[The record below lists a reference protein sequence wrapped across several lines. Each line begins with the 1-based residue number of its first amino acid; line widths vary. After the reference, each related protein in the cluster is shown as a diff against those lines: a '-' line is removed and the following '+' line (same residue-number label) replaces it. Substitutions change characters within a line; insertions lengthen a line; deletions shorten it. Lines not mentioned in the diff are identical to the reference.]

1 MVFLEFIE
9 DIKKII
15 SGSANMKTRH
25 IFYTIFYFILTL
37 ILVTACKGKSKAYG
51 AADTPLKGSI
61 NISVDESFAPVMM
74 EQIAMYEASFPGTKI
89 NAEYKSEADCLKDFF
104 NDSLNRLV
112 IITRGLTANEEKVMT
127 QKLSFNPGWNELASD
142 AVALVVNINSNDTL
156 FSLNRLQEQLTGKIN
171 RTQTMVF
178 DGLNKT
184 STVRFIEDSVLK
196 GKSFD
201 TSVVRAVRNSDEVL
215 NYVATHENAIGF
227 VGINRIGNPEDSAQ
241 VAMLRKVKI
250 AYVRCD
256 VCVNKAYVLPS
267 QESILNRRYPLVRGL
282 YYAIKENY
290 TGLGSGFVSFLK
302 FERGQ
307 LIFRRA
313 YLGPSMLFGL
323 RTVNLN
329 DKLPGN

>member
-1 MVFLEFIE
+1 MAFLEFTE
-9 DIKKII
+9 VIKRTIL
-15 SGSANMKTRH
+15 GSANMKKRQ
-25 IFYTIFYFILTL
+25 IFNTGCFIIITL
-37 ILVTACKGKSKAYG
+37 VFFSSCKGKSKEYG
-51 AADTPLKGSI
+51 ASDTPSKGII
-61 NISVDESFAPVMM
+61 NISVDESFAPVMK

-89 NAEYKSEADCLKDFF
+89 NASYKTEADCLKDFF
-104 NDSLNRLV
+104 NDSLTRMMIV
-112 IITRGLTANEEKVMT
+112 TRGLTPNEEKVMT

-142 AVALVVNINSNDTL
+142 AIAIVVNKNSVDTL
-156 FSLNRLQEQLTGKIN
+156 FSLSRLQEQLTGKIN
-171 RTQTMVF
+171 RSQTVVF

-196 GKSFD
+196 GRTFD
-201 TSVVRAVRNSDEVL
+201 TTVVRAVKNSDEVL
-215 NYVATHENAIGF
+215 NYVSKHENAIGF
-227 VGINRIGNPEDSAQ
+227 VGINRIGNPEDTAQ

-250 AYVRCD
+250 AYVKCD
-256 VCVNKAYVLPS
+256 VCVNTPYVLPS

-302 FERGQ
+302 YERGQ